1 MIGVGAW
8 LEFQEQSIS
17 AAIEGDFQA
26 ILLGPYIIIAA
37 GCAIVLLATIG
48 IIGALCDTKL
58 NRFLLVFVSVSSIC
72 KDHLPP
78 QL

>member
-8 LEFQEQSIS
+8 LADEEQAIS
-17 AAIEGDFQA
+17 AAIDGDLSFEA
-26 ILLGPYIIIAA
+26 VLAGPYIIIAA

-58 NRFLLVFVSVSSIC
+58 NRFLLVFVSG
-72 KDHLPP
+72 
-78 QL
+78 